1 MNVQL
6 DSMHLWL
13 ELYRFSAP
21 TRLTEVLVHSSK
33 LLAKTA
39 KNDFDLNVVS
49 VVSVKSQPD
58 IWCWRQACCPFSVD
72 KMKSPPG
79 RVILEGSPVRPESEY
94 EILKGEADQG
104 GVWRRTDFPMEGM
117 TLK

>member
-1 MNVQL
+1 MCQWPYLEVWSDASCTVNVQL
-6 DSMHLWL
+6 DSTHLWL

-58 IWCWRQACCPFSVD
+58 I
-72 KMKSPPG
+72 
-79 RVILEGSPVRPESEY
+79 
-94 EILKGEADQG
+94 
-104 GVWRRTDFPMEGM
+104 
-117 TLK
+117 